1 MLLFTWRI
9 RLKGVAVDGC
19 RRLLATQAKQSW
31 KAMSDTE
38 RSVWT
43 QLAWTEDKWNG
54 ADKSPAVNKWDSL
67 DAAQK
72 SAVMYGL
79 KLDESEWNAL
89 VDDEKFWATEITSK
103 RSAIAASPPVTT
115 VKSVAS
121 SIAWTALKIVGPAAR
136 AMSGP
141 RSHPAL
147 NLAGQL
153 LGHSTTLLDE
163 FADPVIIPSDGIET
177 VLYLDDSGSMDAH
190 LYEGKAAL
198 DTISPLL
205 QGTSVRI
212 LKFGTGKTVLS
223 PRDNSFS
230 TALTCLNWDAKSG
243 STYMWK
249 MIQDDVMQR
258 YRPSP
263 SPGGAQ
269 QGKLRLIVITDGFD
283 TQSPGEYRGIRGMD
297 PMMRTLLA
305 KNYNVEFH
313 IIVLG
318 KHSGAGNIQALKRYQ
333 SLAEATGGGYLA
345 LNGNDLFFNEKS
357 PAVKNFVSSLEASN
371 DSRGSAS
378 LRRKQRQEYLKA
390 AAEGRREKFDWLKSL
405 PP

>member
-1 MLLFTWRI
+1 M
-9 RLKGVAVDGC
+9 
-19 RRLLATQAKQSW
+19 ATQAKKAW
-31 KAMSDTE
+31 KTMTDTE

-54 ADKSPAVNKWDSL
+54 TERAPAVFKWESL
-67 DAAQK
+67 DSAQK
-72 SAVMYGL
+72 SAVKYGL
-79 KLDESEWNAL
+79 KLDEVEWNLL
-89 VDDEKFWATEITSK
+89 VDDDTFWVPEGASRKGAITATP
-103 RSAIAASPPVTT
+103 SATT
-115 VKSVAS
+115 IKSVAS
-121 SIAWTALKIVGPAAR
+121 SIAWTALKIVGPVAR
-136 AMSGP
+136 AVSGP

-153 LGHSTTLLDE
+153 LGQSSTLLDE

-177 VLYLDDSGSMDAH
+177 VLYLDDSGSMVDN
-190 LYEGKAAL
+190 LYQGKAAL

-205 QGTSVRI
+205 QGNSVRI

-243 STYMWK
+243 MTYMWK
-249 MIQDDVMQR
+249 MIQDDVLHR
-258 YRPSP
+258 YRPSRGP
-263 SPGGAQ
+263 Q

-318 KHSGAGNIQALKRYQ
+318 KHTGAGNQQALKRYQ

-345 LNGNDLFFNEKS
+345 LDDVFFNEKS
-357 PAVKNFVSSLEASN
+357 PSVKNFVSTLEKSN
-371 DSRGSAS
+371 DTRGCAS
-378 LRRKQRQEYLKA
+378 LQKKQRQEYLRA
-390 AAEGRREKFDWLKSL
+390 ANEGKRERFDWLKSL